1 MRIGGLLRV
10 LGACLLLA
18 VCFTTNAL
26 SQPEPVPRM
35 RDRAL
40 DKASY
45 VALANQWREYIEKHG
60 ETANAL
66 VNLGMAQRYS
76 SELEA
81 AKRAG
86 KRAVELEPDNPKALD
101 FYAECIMLDGGADE
115 AEKLLERSRTIDPD
129 YGEAL
134 MSLAALYLRFGKFE
148 KATAT
153 LKAMFDRR
161 IISRPLQDF
170 AYNMLIGLPTGAVL
184 ITNGDNDTFPPLALQ
199 VGMDFRNDVVVINWT
214 LLRMPEYVDALRRE
228 HAFLKSA
235 ERSKTGTAAEDP
247 HALVAQWIKDQKV
260 PLYIAVTV
268 SEERLKE
275 LGLKPDPAIEEGLS
289 RRVAG
294 KGLTAEEAARLV
306 LERFRLDSATD
317 WDFAWDL
324 TPTASKVMM
333 INYVSSMVNLA
344 QRDGVPADLKCRLL
358 GRAAAIAEF
367 HHLST
372 EAQVKALLKKC
383 EAK

>member
-1 MRIGGLLRV
+1 MRIGLLLRA
-10 LGACLLLA
+10 LCGCLLLA
-18 VCFTTNAL
+18 ACITTNAL
-26 SQPEPVPRM
+26 SQPQSVPRY
-35 RDRAL
+35 RDHAL

-45 VALANQWREYIEKHG
+45 VALANQWREYIKKHG
-60 ETANAL
+60 ESANAL

-101 FYAECIMLDGGADE
+101 FYAECIMLDGGAAE
-115 AEKLLERSRTIDPD
+115 AEKLLERSIAIDPD

-134 MSLAALYLRFGKFE
+134 TSLAALYLRTGE
-148 KATAT
+148 LNKAEAT
-153 LKAMFDRR
+153 LKTMFDRR
-161 IISRPLQDF
+161 MISRPLQDF

-199 VGMDFRNDVVVINWT
+199 AGMDFRKDVVVINWT
-214 LLRMPEYVDALRRE
+214 LLRMPEYADALRRE
-228 HAFLKSA
+228 HTFLKST

-247 HALVAQWIKDQKV
+247 HALIAQWIKDQKV
-260 PLYIAVTV
+260 PLYIAVTL

-275 LGLKPDPAIEEGLS
+275 LGLKPDPTIEEGLS
-289 RRVAG
+289 WRVAG
-294 KGLTAEEAARLV
+294 KGLMAEEAARLV

-317 WDFAWDL
+317 WDFPWDL
-324 TPTASKVMM
+324 TPDLSFTMV
-333 INYVSSMVNLA
+333 NYVHSMIRLA
-344 QRDGVPADLKCRLL
+344 QRGGVSADSRCRLL